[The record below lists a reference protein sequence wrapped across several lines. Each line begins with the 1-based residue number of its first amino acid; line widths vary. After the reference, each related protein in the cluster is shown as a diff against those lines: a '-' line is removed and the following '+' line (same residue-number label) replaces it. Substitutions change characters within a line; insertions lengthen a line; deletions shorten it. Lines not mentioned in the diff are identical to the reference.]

1 MYLDYQEYFINGKKY
16 HRALLRESYREN
28 GKILKKT
35 IANISHC
42 SEEEIKA
49 IKIALENKQNLAYL
63 EQLAKSNTVNGKIA
77 GPIIALLQVS
87 RHLGIDK
94 ILGNTLEAKH
104 ILWLV
109 LSRLI
114 GQGSRLSAVRLAKY
128 HYGCELIGIEKMNEN
143 ILYDSM
149 IWMYN
154 NKDRIESN
162 IFKNWITRNP
172 HKQNRTLFLYDVSSS
187 YLEGTQNEFGA
198 WGYNRDKKKGKM
210 QIVYGLLTDDEG
222 EPLSVEIFDGNI
234 SDTNTVSRQISKIKH
249 LYQCEHITFVGDKG
263 MIKSK
268 QIKQLNE
275 QGFNYITSCTKAQI
289 ETLIN
294 RNIIQLELFTDEICE
309 VEDTQESLRYILHRN
324 PYRAEEIAESR
335 QSKINSIKEKIK
347 QANDYL
353 NAHPKAKTEVQLKKL
368 TEYVTKLKL
377 KDVVEIIVSARNITI
392 EINQENLEELS
403 KFDGC
408 YAIKTDLPKEVLNM
422 KSIHKRY
429 KSLAEIEWAFRTQK
443 GFLEIRPIY
452 LRTAER
458 TVAHVIIC
466 MLAYKIELYLRECW
480 KDLDLTVDEGISAL
494 STIGTNVTQ
503 IGDSFIIRPLTP
515 NAQCESLLNLINV
528 KIPEYLPYK
537 NVNVDTYKKL
547 KDRRN

>member
-1 MYLDYQEYFINGKKY
+1 MYLDYQEYIINGKKY

-42 SEEEIKA
+42 SKEEILS

-63 EQLAKSNTVNGKIA
+63 EQLVKSKTVNGKIA
-77 GPIIALLQVS
+77 GPVIALYQVS
-87 RHLGIDK
+87 KHLGIDK

-114 GQGSRLSAVRLAKY
+114 EQGSRLSSVRLAKY
-128 HYGCELIGIEKMNEN
+128 HYGCEILGIEKMNEN

-154 NKDRIESN
+154 NKERIEGN

-172 HKQNRTLFLYDVSSS
+172 HKQNKTLFLYDVSSS
-187 YLEGTQNEFGA
+187 YLEGTQNEFAA

-222 EPLSVEIFDGNI
+222 EPLSVEVFDGNT
-234 SDTNTVSRQISKIKH
+234 SDTKTVSRQIAKIKN
-249 LYQCEHITFVGDKG
+249 LYHCEHITFVGDKG

-289 ETLIN
+289 ETLIK
-294 RNIIQLELFTDEICE
+294 RDIIQSELFTDEICE
-309 VEDTQESLRYILHRN
+309 IEDPQENLRYILHRN
-324 PYRAEEIAESR
+324 PYRAEEIADSR
-335 QSKINSIKEKIK
+335 QSKINSIQEKIQ

-353 NAHPKAKTEVQLKKL
+353 HAHPKAKTEVQHRKLK
-368 TEYVTKLKL
+368 EYVSKLKL
-377 KDVVEIIVSARNITI
+377 NDVIEIIVSARNITI
-392 EINQENLEELS
+392 KINQENIAELS

-408 YAIKTDLPKEVLNM
+408 YAIKTDLPKEVLSM
-422 KSIHKRY
+422 KSIHKGY

-443 GFLEIRPIY
+443 NFLEIRPVY
-452 LRTAER
+452 LRKAQR
-458 TVAHVIIC
+458 TVAHLMIC

-480 KDLDLTVDEGISAL
+480 KDLDFTVKEGISAL
-494 STIGTNVTQ
+494 YTIGTNVIQT
-503 IGDSFIIRPLTP
+503 GDSFVIRPLTP
-515 NAQCESLLNLINV
+515 NTQCENLLNRINV
-528 KIPEYLPYK
+528 KIPEFLPYK

-547 KDRRN
+547 RDRRN